1 MIKHAQYA
9 SYVIRHKAHV
19 FLAACRL
26 GVLVR
31 GLLHD
36 WSKLPPDEWIP
47 YADFFCGLFDPDY
60 VVARQRRLD
69 AAWLRHQH
77 RQDHHWQHWVL
88 RNDDGTTV
96 TLEMSDGAR
105 REMLADW
112 IGAGRALGKPD
123 TAAWY
128 AANRDRMVLGPE
140 TRRWIE
146 HELAEMARP

>member
-1 MIKHAQYA
+1 MIKHAQDA
-9 SYVIRHKAHV
+9 SYVIRHNAHV

-47 YADFFCGLFDPDY
+47 YAEYFYGWM
-60 VVARQRRLD
+60 D
-69 AAWLRHQH
+69 A
-77 RQDHHWQHWVL
+77 DV
-88 RNDDGTTV
+88 
-96 TLEMSDGAR
+96 
-105 REMLADW
+105 ADW

-123 TAAWY
+123 TAARY